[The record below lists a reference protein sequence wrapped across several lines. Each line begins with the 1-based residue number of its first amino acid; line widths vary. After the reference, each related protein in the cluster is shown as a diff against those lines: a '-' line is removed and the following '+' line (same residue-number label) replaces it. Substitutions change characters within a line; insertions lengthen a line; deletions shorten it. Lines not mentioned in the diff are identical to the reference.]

1 MKTSEL
7 FNSRKLRTPQR
18 RKYIDAISPS
28 LAPYISGEYLSV
40 ASTPSGFSFAV
51 IESAPPPI
59 QSATA
64 GTVTAAVVSELMP
77 TPSQAALLGTPVNV
91 TVSQS
96 APIPVQSIQASI
108 AVGFVVSES
117 VVVPFQSSA
126 LESSGA
132 VKPKTEFNAWGYYP
146 PIYTIRTNGEESAP
160 APSQRAHAVF
170 FRKPEKRKFF
180 KAKFTSR
187 ISESAPTPFQASAV
201 KTRRAE
207 KKRDDEERF
216 LMMLLSQI

>member
-18 RKYIDAISPS
+18 RNYIDAISPS

-40 ASTPSGFSFAV
+40 SSTPSGFSFT
-51 IESAPPPI
+51 ISESSPPPV

-77 TPSQAALLGTPVNV
+77 VPSQAALLGTLVNV

-96 APIPVQSIQASI
+96 APVPVQSIQLSLA
-108 AVGFVVSES
+108 AGFVVSES
-117 VVVPFQSSA
+117 VIVPFQSSVF
-126 LESSGA
+126 ESGGA
-132 VKPKTEFNAWGYYP
+132 VKPISEFNGCGYYP
-146 PIYTIRTNGEESAP
+146 PIYTIRTNVEESAP
-160 APSQRAHAVF
+160 APSQRASAVF
-170 FRKPEKRKFF
+170 FRKSEKRKLF
-180 KAKFTSR
+180 KARFTSR
-187 ISESAPTPFQASAV
+187 ISESAPAPFQLSTA
-201 KTRRAE
+201 KTRRSE